1 MANDYMA
8 KLIADLEGMSM
19 MREPEPMVM
28 VSMADG
34 GYLDDL
40 ASKGRYG
47 DTMIAHINPQ
57 EAEMLMEEG
66 GSGTINPM
74 TGLPEFYDIDIGAD
88 ADSYDYSADAASV
101 DAAGDTGDGGANQGG
116 NNDGTYTEE
125 QLTTLATLPGLTD
138 LPYTDE
144 GLGGDKFTLDP
155 YNVRTGIQQQKQ
167 EFNKEGIPKEFV
179 PYYNSLKDR
188 GLSNEQAMATLAAVA
203 GTPGGAGA
211 LSSGYTDGYS
221 YGGPM
226 GTLEDLMETGQ
237 TASLERRAK
246 KAKEEAAKEEQEV
259 GYLAG
264 GVETETEKEPGIFG
278 DLFNFDD
285 FSLGSLNPLS
295 IKVTPEQQAVL
306 DSYSALG
313 LEVKGPSVMGNILG
327 GIGSSLLS
335 TPMAVAKY
343 VGEQLTDTDI
353 IGLATD
359 PVTGFEYLIE
369 SGGGLQ
375 LAADQLGDA
384 PNQDAGNEPTI
395 TKKRKVATEKPKE
408 EEKKEEEE
416 KDYFPKQKL
425 PRLSQSGLETLQYA
439 YRNDPPEVLDNILNK
454 YTLPDQTS
462 GLKALV

>member
-8 KLIADLEGMSM
+8 KLAADLDGMTI
-19 MREPEPMVM
+19 
-28 VSMADG
+28 G
-34 GYLDDL
+34 GL

-66 GSGTINPM
+66 GAGTINPM

-167 EFNKEGIPKEFV
+167 DFEKEGIPKEFV

-226 GTLEDLMETGQ
+226 GTLEDLIETGQ
-237 TASLERRAK
+237 TASLEQRAK
-246 KAKEEAAKEEQEV
+246 KAREKAAKEEQEV

-264 GVETETEKEPGIFG
+264 GIETETKQGFG
-278 DLFNFDD
+278 DRFASILGLDD
-285 FSLGSLNPLS
+285 FSLASLNPLS
-295 IKVTPEQQAVL
+295 NKLTPNQQAIMQ
-306 DSYSALG
+306 SYKDQGLTVQQRSPMDYALG
-313 LEVKGPSVMGNILG
+313 FMGSAMLPTELG
-327 GIGSSLLS
+327 
-335 TPMAVAKY
+335 AAKFLA
-343 VGEQLTDTDI
+343 EQATDTGI
-353 IGLATD
+353 FALATD
-359 PVTGFEYLIE
+359 PVTGFEYLVDN
-369 SGGGLQ
+369 SGGLQ

-384 PNQDAGNEPTI
+384 PNQDAGNEPTPTI
-395 TKKRKVATEKPKE
+395 TKKRKEETKSDPEDITKNVNKPG
-408 EEKKEEEE
+408 
-416 KDYFPKQKL
+416 FPQQKL
-425 PRLSQSGLETLQYA
+425 PRLTPFGQTELANIYGSD
-439 YRNDPPEVLDNILNK
+439 DPLFNK
-454 YTLPDQTS
+454 YATGIQ
-462 GLKALV
+462 ALV